1 MNTISNFLHISI
13 KKNNFLKMYFVVT
26 VLWCLF
32 VIPLKVTV
40 DGHLYMSSAR
50 ALFTDKMVSNYYF
63 IREPFFPFMLKI
75 IKFFF
80 GNNDLGVIAVQ
91 ASLLSGSLV
100 IVAFI
105 VLDTL
110 KIKKINIFLSILFI
124 VFSLNPFFLM
134 FSGLI
139 LQQSLFTFSLT
150 LLSLCIHLG
159 FVAKQKVHQLYIFI
173 FLILIQITNI
183 LIAKQFFVM
192 NLVTMIVLIYVF
204 YYKNSQLLPNPTKEP
219 KSRYFLLLLVSI
231 LFQFA
236 IYSVWDNFKDSTTKA
251 GGTSDSFFSDYRY
264 LPPSPVNGLTTYLD
278 NFLALG
284 HVGTSNEF
292 QFSELTIYLEFM
304 FHPNYRC
311 GAYDSFEMLP
321 YTDDSNKYLNLN
333 CRSFHLQQFY
343 VKFFPLFE
351 FFYVAGYL
359 FAITT
364 YMLIPIIRSVRRL
377 FLVFLPY
384 IVFLTLYT
392 YLIAGIDRYGVSVY
406 PFTVGMILLSVL
418 SLLKKLAILK

>member
-1 MNTISNFLHISI
+1 
-13 KKNNFLKMYFVVT
+13 MYFVVT

-150 LLSLCIHLG
+150 LLS
-159 FVAKQKVHQLYIFI
+159 
-173 FLILIQITNI
+173 
-183 LIAKQFFVM
+183 
-192 NLVTMIVLIYVF
+192 
-204 YYKNSQLLPNPTKEP
+204 
-219 KSRYFLLLLVSI
+219 
-231 LFQFA
+231 
-236 IYSVWDNFKDSTTKA
+236 
-251 GGTSDSFFSDYRY
+251 
-264 LPPSPVNGLTTYLD
+264 
-278 NFLALG
+278 
-284 HVGTSNEF
+284 
-292 QFSELTIYLEFM
+292 
-304 FHPNYRC
+304 
-311 GAYDSFEMLP
+311 
-321 YTDDSNKYLNLN
+321 
-333 CRSFHLQQFY
+333 
-343 VKFFPLFE
+343 
-351 FFYVAGYL
+351 
-359 FAITT
+359 
-364 YMLIPIIRSVRRL
+364 
-377 FLVFLPY
+377 
-384 IVFLTLYT
+384 
-392 YLIAGIDRYGVSVY
+392 
-406 PFTVGMILLSVL
+406 
-418 SLLKKLAILK
+418 